1 MGLSDQPGI
10 RPSSSE
16 PLGGPS
22 VALPGGG
29 VPTRT
34 GALVYTET
42 PAPGAPSSGNQSPSA
57 PPGGK
62 RK

>member
-22 VALPGGG
+22 VAIPGGG

-34 GALVYTET
+34 GALVYAET
-42 PAPGAPSSGNQSPSA
+42 PPASPA
-57 PPGGK
+57 PPAATPDGK
-62 RK
+62 VRK